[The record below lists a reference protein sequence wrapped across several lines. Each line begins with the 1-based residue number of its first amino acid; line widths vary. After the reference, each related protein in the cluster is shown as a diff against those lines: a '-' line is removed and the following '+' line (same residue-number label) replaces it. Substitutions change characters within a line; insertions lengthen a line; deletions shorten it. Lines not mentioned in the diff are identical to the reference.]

1 MTKKDCKFGYFSTA
15 C

>member
-1 MTKKDCKFGYFSTA
+1 MTKKGCEFGYFSTA